1 VFGCRCTSIE
11 RREVSGRTDTA
22 GAKPVWWMLSNAA
35 PPAVAVTKD
44 WNRTRNTLALLR
56 SEDLHTW
63 ELRSVVLHHPERQRH
78 GFQYVDWLFDG
89 DDLVVVS
96 RTAFDDAE
104 GGAHDYHDANY
115 LTFHR
120 VKDFRSRSMADSCVD
135 PKSLGW

>member
-1 VFGCRCTSIE
+1 LLVKLLGGVRLHLHQ
-11 RREVSGRTDTA
+11 R
-22 GAKPVWWMLSNAA
+22 
-35 PPAVAVTKD
+35 PA
-44 WNRTRNTLALLR
+44 
-56 SEDLHTW
+56 E
-63 ELRSVVLHHPERQRH
+63 HHPERQRH

-96 RTAFDDAE
+96 RTAFDDVE

>member
-1 VFGCRCTSIE
+1 MGS
-11 RREVSGRTDTA
+11 RTGLLLA
-22 GAKPVWWMLSNAA
+22 PSPGSAMGGA
-35 PPAVAVTKD
+35 
-44 WNRTRNTLALLR
+44 LA
-56 SEDLHTW
+56 SQE
-63 ELRSVVLHHPERQRH
+63 PGQQRH

-104 GGAHDYHDANY
+104 GGAHNYHDANY